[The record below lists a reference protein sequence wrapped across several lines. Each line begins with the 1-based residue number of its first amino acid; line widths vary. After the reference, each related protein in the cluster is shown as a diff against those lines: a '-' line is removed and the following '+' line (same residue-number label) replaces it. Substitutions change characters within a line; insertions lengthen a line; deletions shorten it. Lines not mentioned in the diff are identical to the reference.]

1 MKYILQTGLLVLM
14 LSTLSSCGTYFN
26 QPLGPEEAR
35 TGEKLATTDS
45 LMALPPTSRRIDVGV
60 YNFRDLTGQFKASAT
75 ASTFST
81 AVTQGST
88 AILLKALEDSKW
100 FRTLER
106 ENLGNLLQERNII
119 KQTREEARK
128 TTNPNEPRLPGLLF
142 AGILLEGGIVSYDT
156 NIVTGGLGARYFGIS
171 GSTQYRQDRV
181 TVYLRAINTQS
192 GEILKTIYVSKTILS
207 QSLDASLFK
216 YVNFQRLL
224 EVETGFT
231 RNEPVQLAIKE
242 AIEKSV
248 RGLIIEGIE
257 DNLWST
263 SKGRELNEKVVAQYY
278 KEKEL
283 EESTRLYD
291 RVYKPNVA
299 NSHFD
304 FAIGANL
311 FDGDLADK
319 KFGEFAQL
327 GYETT
332 LGSTFGLHFNGRYQR
347 FKAGNEFEQAYT
359 SLNLNLTYE
368 ILPTDNFTP
377 FIYAGGGYLFGDNDV
392 SAPKMQYG
400 GGVLYKVSDR
410 VGLKLFAEQN
420 LTFVDDV
427 DLAINGRRND
437 FYFNFGFGLRYS
449 ILKDKKEEVEDEVI
463 PLN

>member
-1 MKYILQTGLLVLM
+1 MKYILRTFLLVL
-14 LSTLSSCGTYFN
+14 LFTLVGCGTYFN
-26 QPLGPEEAR
+26 QPIGPEEAR
-35 TGEKLATTDS
+35 IGEKLATTDS
-45 LMALPPTSRRIDVGV
+45 LLALPPPARRIDVGV
-60 YNFRDLTGQFKASAT
+60 YNFRDLTGQFKASST

-106 ENLGNLLQERNII
+106 ENLQNLLQERNVI
-119 KQTREEARK
+119 KQTRDEARR

-231 RNEPVQLAIKE
+231 RNEPVQLAVKE
-242 AIEKSV
+242 AIEKAV
-248 RGLIIEGIE
+248 RGLIIEGI
-257 DNLWST
+257 DAKLWST
-263 SKGRELNEKVVAQYY
+263 SKGAELNQKVINQYY
-278 KEKEL
+278 EEKDI

-291 RVYKPNVA
+291 RVYEPNVS

-304 FAIGANL
+304 FAVGATL
-311 FDGDLADK
+311 FDGDLADN
-319 KFGEFAQL
+319 KFGESIQL
-327 GYETT
+327 GYETSLT
-332 LGSTFGLHFNGRYQR
+332 NSLGLHFNGRYQR
-347 FKAGNEFEQAYT
+347 FRAGTRFDEAYT
-359 SLNLNLTYE
+359 SLNLNLKFE

-377 FIYAGGGYLFGDNDV
+377 YIYGGGGYLFGANDI
-392 SAPKMQYG
+392 SAPKVQYG

-410 VGLKLFAEQN
+410 VALKLFAEQN
-420 LTFVDDV
+420 FTFVDDI
-427 DLAINGRRND
+427 DLAINGKRDD
-437 FYFNFGFGLRYS
+437 FYFNFGVGLRYS
-449 ILKDKKEEVEDEVI
+449 IFRDKKEEEIDPPI
-463 PLN
+463 SINN